1 MGVSS
6 RGGRFGCHFRCEPV
20 YRFLV
25 LAFPVSDKK
34 AKVLRDR
41 LTALACTESDI
52 EERFIGRT
60 GVELVHRPSQLR
72 VRSSRRG
79 NQSLNRFL
87 ARRLLAD
94 ELEARLRN
102 KTRHTVK
109 AERIR
114 EQKGRNTH
122 RSTLPD
128 QFAQFTLRP
137 LAGPDQQPGSRQLER
152 QLAQLRQIKEE
163 ENR

>member
-1 MGVSS
+1 V
-6 RGGRFGCHFRCEPV
+6 P
-20 YRFLV
+20 
-25 LAFPVSDKK
+25 AFPVSDKK
-34 AKVLRDR
+34 AKALRDR

-60 GVELVHRPSQLR
+60 CVELVHSPSGVR
-72 VRSSRRG
+72 VRSSGRG

-109 AERIR
+109 AKKIR
-114 EQKGRNTH
+114 EEKGRNTH
-122 RSTLPD
+122 RATLPD
-128 QFAQFTLRP
+128 QFAKFALRP
-137 LAGPDQQPGSRQLER
+137 LAGPDQQTGSRQLER
-152 QLAQLRQIKEE
+152 QLAQLRQIKQV